1 MKKIFTLIL
10 MASALLFGTA
20 AMPTTT
26 SDATSTE
33 SGIAAPQPRMVY
45 ANSYDGYVN
54 VRAAANSKSK
64 VVCKLYNGADGAER
78 LGAEGNWV
86 KIRYNGKVGYV
97 HKNYIQNT
105 PTVPVYLD
113 AADIVGVWS
122 HEIATDPYELDLL
135 IFDNGQF
142 AIFNCEASSGYSLV
156 GKWRLEEDRIILSS
170 YYTEEEI
177 IYYDYACHR
186 TVDKRNKC
194 LYEQSYVID
203 GNIMSSEG
211 DIFIKRTFAENA
223 TDNEDPWW
231 GKADFSDSKKHAANV
246 MK

>member
-1 MKKIFTLIL
+1 LVL
-10 MASALLFGTA
+10 
-20 AMPTTT
+20 
-26 SDATSTE
+26 
-33 SGIAAPQPRMVY
+33 Y

-54 VRAAANSKSK
+54 VRAAASSKSK
-64 VVCKLYNGADGAER
+64 VVCKLYNGDDGAER
-78 LGAEGNWV
+78 LGTEGNWV

-97 HKNYIQNT
+97 HKDYIQNT
-105 PTVPVYLD
+105 PTAPVYLD

-142 AIFNCEASSGYSLV
+142 AIFNCEASSGYSIV
-156 GKWRLEEDRIILSS
+156 GKWRLEEDRIVFS
-170 YYTEEEI
+170 
-177 IYYDYACHR
+177 IYYEDDDITSYDLTVHR
-186 TVDKRNKC
+186 IVDKRNQC

-211 DIFIKRTFAENA
+211 DIFIKRTFPEWIRKENFL
-223 TDNEDPWW
+223 EY
-231 GKADFSDSKKHAANV
+231 KKDVSNV

>member
-1 MKKIFTLIL
+1 
-10 MASALLFGTA
+10 
-20 AMPTTT
+20 
-26 SDATSTE
+26 
-33 SGIAAPQPRMVY
+33 
-45 ANSYDGYVN
+45 
-54 VRAAANSKSK
+54 
-64 VVCKLYNGADGAER
+64 
-78 LGAEGNWV
+78 
-86 KIRYNGKVGYV
+86 VGYV
-97 HKNYIQNT
+97 HKDYIQNT
-105 PTVPVYLD
+105 PTLPVYVD

-142 AIFNCEASSGYSLV
+142 AIFNCEASSGYSIV
-156 GKWRLEEDRIILSS
+156 GKWRLEEDCIILSS

-186 TVDKRNKC
+186 TVDKRNQC

-211 DIFIKRTFAENA
+211 DIFIKRTFSEWISK
-223 TDNEDPWW
+223 EDFL
-231 GKADFSDSKKHAANV
+231 DFKKYAANV